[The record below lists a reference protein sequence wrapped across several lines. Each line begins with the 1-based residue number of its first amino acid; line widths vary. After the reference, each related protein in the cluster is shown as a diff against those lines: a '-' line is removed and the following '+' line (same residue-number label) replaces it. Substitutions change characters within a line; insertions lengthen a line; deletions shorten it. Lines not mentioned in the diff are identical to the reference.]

1 MSVCACLCVC
11 LCACLCA
18 CVSVCVSVCM
28 YLRLCA
34 CVRPH
39 PNTQYIILQAK
50 DFSEII
56 QLHKEYVTKIHDRC
70 LLNEKVLCF
79 FAKIF

>member
-1 MSVCACLCVC
+1 M
-11 LCACLCA
+11 
-18 CVSVCVSVCM
+18 SVCVSVYVRVC
-28 YLRLCA
+28 LCVRVCLSACVCVCVCVCVCA

-56 QLHKEYVTKIHDRC
+56 QLHKEYVNKIHDRC